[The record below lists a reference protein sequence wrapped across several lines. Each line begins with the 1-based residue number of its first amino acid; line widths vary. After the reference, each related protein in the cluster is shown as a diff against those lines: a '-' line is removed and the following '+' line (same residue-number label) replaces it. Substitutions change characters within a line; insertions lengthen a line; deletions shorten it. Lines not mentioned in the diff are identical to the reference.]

1 MKKIIT
7 YANVGLLA
15 IVLFI
20 VSCKREPLS
29 DALTKE
35 NLPKVSLMVNEMT
48 EISDTT
54 VAMLDN
60 DKLVIPVKISFSGAS
75 PQAFSVQLSG
85 STDTIGTLVSAGK
98 LPANTVA
105 LEQGQF
111 TLPPEVD
118 VAFGVKDVTFD
129 LVVSRTFMELNYG
142 KEVALA
148 VKLIDPKKGNMLALN
163 KSTTIVVIKTGLTI
177 APQDVHYVGFVDA
190 GNIINI
196 PGTIKY
202 SMGSQNM
209 SIPLDLVLSGEA
221 GASFTVEAV
230 KNTDTLNTLIAN
242 GTLQNTVLMAAKNF
256 TTENGKVKFE
266 AGKNKASLNLL
277 VNFKELM
284 LIKGKKVALALS
296 LSNLSKYQTNPT
308 KKTVVVVFDQ
318 DKFRPYN
325 GTPFTISGVIGQA
338 SATIFAAYYDF
349 GGEGVA
355 FHDNGGR
362 DGGDFRRPDEVDIG
376 GNAPEYVVGWT
387 NSDEW
392 LTYSVNVEESGDYE
406 FNAIIG
412 APGTNGRYS
421 LFMDDVDISGVLAS
435 AQTPGAYGDQRPNLS
450 MVHLTKG
457 KHILK
462 FYMNVGAYDFKGMI
476 FTRKK

>member
-1 MKKIIT
+1 MKRVILYTNIGFL
-7 YANVGLLA
+7 V
-15 IVLFI
+15 IMLFMA
-20 VSCKREPLS
+20 SCKRELIS
-29 DALTKE
+29 KAIVNQDLH
-35 NLPKVSLMVNEMT
+35 NVSLTVDEMT
-48 EISDTT
+48 KISDTT
-54 VAMLDN
+54 VATLDN

-75 PQAFSVQLSG
+75 PQAFSVQLAG
-85 STDTIGTLVSAGK
+85 LTDTIGTLISAGK
-98 LPANTVA
+98 LPAGTVA
-105 LEQGQF
+105 LDQGQF
-111 TLPPEVD
+111 TLPPVVD
-118 VAFGVKDVTFD
+118 VAFGVKSVSFD

-148 VKLIDPKKGNMLALN
+148 VKLIDPKKGNMLSPN
-163 KSTTIVVIKTGLTI
+163 KSTTIVLINTGMTI
-177 APQDVHYVGFVDA
+177 APQNVHYVSFSDA
-190 GNIINI
+190 GSIINV

-209 SIPLDLVLSGEA
+209 SIPLALVLSGEA

-230 KNTDTLNTLIAN
+230 KNTDTLNTLLSN

-256 TTENGKVKFE
+256 TTEVGKTTFA
-266 AGKNKASLNLL
+266 AGKNTASVNLL

-284 LIKGKKVALALS
+284 LIKGRKVALALT
-296 LSNLSKYQTNPT
+296 LSSPSKFQISPL
-308 KKTVVVVFDQ
+308 KKTVVVVFEQ

-325 GTPFTISGVIGQA
+325 GTPFTISGVIGQT
-338 SATIFAAYYDF
+338 SPTIFAAYYDM

-355 FHDNGGR
+355 YHDNGGR

-387 NSDEW
+387 GDGEW
-392 LTYSVNVEESGDYE
+392 LTYSVVVQETGDYE

-421 LFMDDVDISGVLAS
+421 LFMDDVNISGILAS
-435 AQTPGAYGDQRPNLS
+435 NQTPGAYGDLRPNLS

-457 KHILK
+457 SHILK
-462 FYMNVGAYDFKGMI
+462 FFMNVGAYDFKGMA
-476 FTRKK
+476 FTRKN